1 MNRFL
6 FIALMLCLAAGC
18 SKIDP
23 EQNTDYGFHDD
34 YVYRRNYE
42 NLDITPIEDEHYI
55 MFKVD
60 FKDEVFAYL
69 KKKEPCL
76 KFILRKSRSAFFV
89 ERAFEISVDCV
100 FSE

>member
-6 FIALMLCLAAGC
+6 FIALMLCLAEGC

-34 YVYRRNYE
+34 YE
-42 NLDITPIEDEHYI
+42 
-55 MFKVD
+55 
-60 FKDEVFAYL
+60 DEVFAYL
-69 KKKEPCL
+69 KKKESCL
-76 KFILRKSRSAFFV
+76 KFILRKSRSSFFV

-100 FSE
+100 FSK

>member
-6 FIALMLCLAAGC
+6 FIALMLCLAEGC

-34 YVYRRNYE
+34 YE
-42 NLDITPIEDEHYI
+42 
-55 MFKVD
+55 
-60 FKDEVFAYL
+60 DEVFAYL

-76 KFILRKSRSAFFV
+76 KFILRKSRSSFFV
-89 ERAFEISVDCV
+89 ERAIEISVDCV